1 MIGYELVTSPIPDAS
16 IPRMHHRLRIAA
28 ILAAT
33 PLLALS
39 PVAFP
44 AHPEAGCVRGV
55 LGSRYNQRLFLSLM
69 RRKDQIADRFF
80 DTYKVERVKSGDVQP
95 VNDPVLCARA
105 AAAYGKALHDENEVR
120 KVHILR
126 VGSRFIVMDPEL
138 IVDDHHRAV
147 TFDSRFSAPLA
158 VVAE

>member
-1 MIGYELVTSPIPDAS
+1 
-16 IPRMHHRLRIAA
+16 MHHRLRIAA

-44 AHPEAGCVRGV
+44 AHHEAGCVRGV

-69 RRKDQIADRFF
+69 RRKDHVAERFF
-80 DTYKVERVKSGDVQP
+80 DTYNVQRVKQSEVRP
-95 VNDPVLCARA
+95 VNDPMVCARA
-105 AAAYGKALHDENEVR
+105 ASAYSNALNEGAEGR
-120 KVHILR
+120 KVHVLR
-126 VGSRFIVMDPEL
+126 VGNRFIVMDPEL

-147 TFDSRFSAPLA
+147 TFDSTFSKPLA
-158 VVAE
+158 VVAEQ

>member
-1 MIGYELVTSPIPDAS
+1 
-16 IPRMHHRLRIAA
+16 MHHRLRIAA

-55 LGSRYNQRLFLSLM
+55 VGSRYNQRLFVSLM
-69 RRKDQIADRFF
+69 RRKDRIAERYL
-80 DTYKVERVKSGDVQP
+80 DTYNVRRVKQSEVRP

-105 AAAYGKALHDENEVR
+105 ATAYGKALHDDTEGR
-120 KVHILR
+120 KVHVLR
-126 VGSRFIVMDPEL
+126 VGDRYIVMDPQL
-138 IVDDHHRAV
+138 VVDAYHRAV
-147 TFDSRFSAPLA
+147 TFDSTFSTPLA
-158 VVAE
+158 LVAE

>member
-1 MIGYELVTSPIPDAS
+1 MRRYFV
-16 IPRMHHRLRIAA
+16 HHRLRIAA

-44 AHPEAGCVRGV
+44 AHHEPGCVRGV

-69 RRKDQIADRFF
+69 RRKDHVANRFF
-80 DTYKVERVKSGDVQP
+80 DTYKVERVKQSEVRP
-95 VNDPVLCARA
+95 VSDPVVCARA
-105 AAAYGKALHDENEVR
+105 AAAYSSALHQDAEGR

-126 VGSRFIVMDPEL
+126 VGNRYIVMDPEL

-147 TFDSRFSAPLA
+147 TFDSTFSTPLA
-158 VVAE
+158 LVAE